1 MMYSAC
7 SAREARKASIT
18 ASVMWGLP
26 SKYLMALHQF
36 SMRMP
41 ASMVRQ
47 AMAFLGSSRRT
58 VSTQW
63 TSWFAKASANRSSP
77 VTA

>member
-1 MMYSAC
+1 
-7 SAREARKASIT
+7 
-18 ASVMWGLP
+18 
-26 SKYLMALHQF
+26 MALHQF

-41 ASMVRQ
+41 ASMDRQ
-47 AMAFLGSSRRT
+47 AGAQAGSSRRT

-63 TSWFAKASANRSSP
+63 TSCSAKALAYFSSP